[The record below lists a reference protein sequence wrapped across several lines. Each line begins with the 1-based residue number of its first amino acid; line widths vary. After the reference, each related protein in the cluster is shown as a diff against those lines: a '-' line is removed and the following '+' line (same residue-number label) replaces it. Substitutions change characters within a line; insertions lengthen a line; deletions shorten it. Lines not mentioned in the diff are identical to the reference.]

1 MSDDT
6 RRPFSRRELLKTATG
21 AAAALS
27 LARAGAA
34 QAPPPAPPGPPG
46 GTMIGVAFERRDKVR
61 LGLVGCGGR
70 GTSLLHDLLGI
81 DGVEVK
87 AVCDV
92 VPEKVAKAQAAVV
105 KAGQKP
111 PDGYAKGDHDF
122 ENLCRRGDLDLV
134 YVATPWS
141 WHVPMAVAAMENG
154 VHAGVEVPCAVT
166 LEECWRLVDVSERTR
181 RHCVILENC
190 CYGWSER
197 LVLNLVRAG
206 MLGELT
212 HAECAYIH
220 DLRSLLFENRG
231 EGLWRRFDHLKRN
244 GNLYPTHGL
253 GPVAQYLGVHRGD
266 RFARLV
272 SMSSP
277 SLGLQAYRD
286 RALPEGDPR
295 RQETYACGDVNTS
308 LLQTAKGRTV
318 LLQHDVVSPRPYS
331 RINMISGTLGTFA
344 DYPPR
349 IFFDAASQLAPPRKK
364 GEDED
369 WLPVEQN
376 PKKRKA
382 GGIEDRYEDALWKKL
397 AKVASKSGHGGMDYV
412 MSWRLVECLRE
423 GLPPDMDVYDAAAW
437 SAPAALSELSVA
449 RGGAPVEFPDFTR
462 GRWAEK
468 RA

>member
-1 MSDDT
+1 MTDDT

-34 QAPPPAPPGPPG
+34 QSPAPAPPGPPG

-87 AVCDV
+87 AVCDI

-105 KAGQKP
+105 KAGQKQP
-111 PDGYAKGDHDF
+111 EGYAKGDHDF

-134 YVATPWS
+134 YVATPWN

-154 VHAGVEVPCAVT
+154 VHAGVEVPSAVT

-181 RHCVILENC
+181 RHCMILENC
-190 CYGWSER
+190 CYGWSEL

-231 EGLWRRFDHLKRN
+231 RGALAAVRAPQAERQPVPDPRPRAGGAVPGHPPRRPLRPPRLDELALARAAGVPRPRAAAGRPAAAGDLRLRGREHEPPPDREGPHGPAAARRGLAAAVQPHQ
-244 GNLYPTHGL
+244 HGL
-253 GPVAQYLGVHRGD
+253 GHARHLRRLPAADLLRRGEP
-266 RFARLV
+266 AR
-272 SMSSP
+272 
-277 SLGLQAYRD
+277 
-286 RALPEGDPR
+286 
-295 RQETYACGDVNTS
+295 
-308 LLQTAKGRTV
+308 
-318 LLQHDVVSPRPYS
+318 
-331 RINMISGTLGTFA
+331 
-344 DYPPR
+344 
-349 IFFDAASQLAPPRKK
+349 
-364 GEDED
+364 
-369 WLPVEQN
+369 
-376 PKKRKA
+376 
-382 GGIEDRYEDALWKKL
+382 
-397 AKVASKSGHGGMDYV
+397 
-412 MSWRLVECLRE
+412 
-423 GLPPDMDVYDAAAW
+423 AAA
-437 SAPAALSELSVA
+437 EE
-449 RGGAPVEFPDFTR
+449 GR
-462 GRWAEK
+462 GRGLAARSSRTRRSGR
-468 RA
+468 RAGSRTATRTRCGRSSRRSPGRAGTAGWTT